1 VNARYGSSVLT
12 SVRRPF
18 STSRETIIAE
28 ALVEFI
34 SDAYLEL
41 ATKVI
46 SPSPA
51 SFIPATPV
59 MTMFS
64 SPAISPPTRAPIS
77 LSETSICYLL
87 FYPGS
92 AERAEER
99 RNRAN
104 PALLGNLPP
113 LKKLSL
119 VSGNQLPNIAAISV
133 PDLYSSPVM
142 GVLWFLSAQSLC
154 GYASVSFSPFSAL
167 FAARVVI

>member
-1 VNARYGSSVLT
+1 M
-12 SVRRPF
+12 
-18 STSRETIIAE
+18 
-28 ALVEFI
+28 VESI

-77 LSETSICYLL
+77 LSETSIRYLL
-87 FYPGS
+87 FYPGP

-104 PALLGNLPP
+104 SALLGNLPP

-119 VSGNQLPNIAAISV
+119 VSGNQLPLIKSNFRARPLFFPCHGHILVPKCPESV
-133 PDLYSSPVM
+133 RLR
-142 GVLWFLSAQSLC
+142 LCLFLAVFCFACSTC
-154 GYASVSFSPFSAL
+154 GNLTTSYV
-167 FAARVVI
+167 